1 MREKKYGLPEQSK
14 RKVNYRHL
22 GMLIAAAAAVIALI
36 IAVIFIVIHIVS
48 GDPFPEDVSLTK
60 EAGSVQ
66 TEIDDEAALKLRYP
80 SFADEQLD
88 QAVQEKV
95 KQLREAADGEDTVID
110 YRSKT
115 VFDTYTSVLFKV
127 TKTAEDGSSQVSYAS
142 VLYDGRQQKTLGV
155 EDVLRNQFEQDLLD
169 GRTQD
174 EICAMELN
182 ENDVTLY
189 FKDGKSQSIVF
200 SEHKE
205 YIALND
211 PNIPSLYQHE
221 PLEIAESPTI
231 DPDKPMVAITFD
243 DGPNPAT
250 TPELLDLLKEYNVR
264 CTFFMVGKN
273 AEANPD
279 IVKRICAEG
288 HELGN
293 HSWDHPDL
301 SVLSRQEIIEQL
313 QSTDDAVFKACGHD
327 PVYIRPPFGA
337 MSDTYHDSVD
347 RDSIL
352 WTIDTRD
359 WESHDASKIKKV
371 IDTYVSDG
379 SIILLH
385 DIHEDSVKA
394 MKSVIPDLLEK
405 GYQLVTVGD
414 LYKYGRLS

>member
-1 MREKKYGLPEQSK
+1 MIWICPKCEIETGALPDGELLEQ
-14 RKVNYRHL
+14 
-22 GMLIAAAAAVIALI
+22 I
-36 IAVIFIVIHIVS
+36 IA
-48 GDPFPEDVSLTK
+48 
-60 EAGSVQ
+60 
-66 TEIDDEAALKLRYP
+66 KLNY
-80 SFADEQLD
+80 
-88 QAVQEKV
+88 
-95 KQLREAADGEDTVID
+95 VID
-110 YRSKT
+110 HSAQATQSAK
-115 VFDTYTSVLFKV
+115 S
-127 TKTAEDGSSQVSYAS
+127 AECLS
-142 VLYDGRQQKTLGV
+142 L
-155 EDVLRNQFEQDLLD
+155 E
-169 GRTQD
+169 
-174 EICAMELN
+174 AMRLTNELN
-182 ENDVTLY
+182 R
-189 FKDGKSQSIVF
+189 KM
-200 SEHKE
+200 
-205 YIALND
+205 ND
-211 PNIPSLYQHE
+211 PNISSLYQHE

-301 SVLSRQEIIEQL
+301 SVMSSQEIIEQL